1 MKKKLVVMCML
12 FITCVVTSCSGN
24 NNGKTEADNIQ
35 TQTFP
40 QQYRYSSEH
49 LRIDLQEITP
59 QEVSWKNGTAT
70 ECSLDYEKVGRVF
83 MPDDGSN
90 TLDAE
95 AQMIS
100 SNAVSDGVS
109 ESFFT
114 WGLDSCTY
122 TDLEYLELNAC
133 LKTDRFYSDYNLSEY
148 TDSKEFTFASEEAA
162 KQEIY
167 EIMDSCG
174 IDLKKD
180 FTCETYY
187 LDHEILQ
194 QQEEH
199 MDMDGNQQE
208 EEYKTDWSEENDT
221 YLFYFHHVY
230 SGLRDFQ
237 GNSFWQESAQD
248 LNAQITVMYNKKG
261 IIFCYIQNLYDY
273 TSMNESESLLNFD
286 AVMQSV
292 IEYFEGIVDGADREV
307 ISAELIVDHMKDGKT
322 LIPVWAFQINEKPL
336 NDSEYQYELRVN
348 AITGKIIVQ

>member
-199 MDMDGNQQE
+199 IDMDGNQQE

-248 LNAQITVMYNKKG
+248 LNAQIKIG
-261 IIFCYIQNLYDY
+261 RASC
-273 TSMNESESLLNFD
+273 
-286 AVMQSV
+286 
-292 IEYFEGIVDGADREV
+292 RE
-307 ISAELIVDHMKDGKT
+307 
-322 LIPVWAFQINEKPL
+322 
-336 NDSEYQYELRVN
+336 RVCLE
-348 AITGKIIVQ
+348 V

>member
-109 ESFFT
+109 DQ
-114 WGLDSCTY
+114 L
-122 TDLEYLELNAC
+122 
-133 LKTDRFYSDYNLSEY
+133 
-148 TDSKEFTFASEEAA
+148 
-162 KQEIY
+162 
-167 EIMDSCG
+167 
-174 IDLKKD
+174 
-180 FTCETYY
+180 
-187 LDHEILQ
+187 
-194 QQEEH
+194 
-199 MDMDGNQQE
+199 
-208 EEYKTDWSEENDT
+208 
-221 YLFYFHHVY
+221 
-230 SGLRDFQ
+230 
-237 GNSFWQESAQD
+237 
-248 LNAQITVMYNKKG
+248 
-261 IIFCYIQNLYDY
+261 
-273 TSMNESESLLNFD
+273 
-286 AVMQSV
+286 
-292 IEYFEGIVDGADREV
+292 
-307 ISAELIVDHMKDGKT
+307 
-322 LIPVWAFQINEKPL
+322 
-336 NDSEYQYELRVN
+336 
-348 AITGKIIVQ
+348 

>member
-1 MKKKLVVMCML
+1 MW
-12 FITCVVTSCSGN
+12 
-24 NNGKTEADNIQ
+24 
-35 TQTFP
+35 
-40 QQYRYSSEH
+40 H
-49 LRIDLQEITP
+49 
-59 QEVSWKNGTAT
+59 
-70 ECSLDYEKVGRVF
+70 
-83 MPDDGSN
+83 
-90 TLDAE
+90 
-95 AQMIS
+95 
-100 SNAVSDGVS
+100 
-109 ESFFT
+109 
-114 WGLDSCTY
+114 
-122 TDLEYLELNAC
+122 
-133 LKTDRFYSDYNLSEY
+133 RF
-148 TDSKEFTFASEEAA
+148 
-162 KQEIY
+162 
-167 EIMDSCG
+167 
-174 IDLKKD
+174 KKD

-199 MDMDGNQQE
+199 IDMDGNQQE

>member
-1 MKKKLVVMCML
+1 MMEVTGFMKKKLVVMCML

-199 MDMDGNQQE
+199 IDMDGNQQE
-208 EEYKTDWSEENDT
+208 EEYKTA
-221 YLFYFHHVY
+221 
-230 SGLRDFQ
+230 
-237 GNSFWQESAQD
+237 SATD
-248 LNAQITVMYNKKG
+248 KAITV
-261 IIFCYIQNLYDY
+261 
-273 TSMNESESLLNFD
+273 
-286 AVMQSV
+286 
-292 IEYFEGIVDGADREV
+292 
-307 ISAELIVDHMKDGKT
+307 SA
-322 LIPVWAFQINEKPL
+322 PL
-336 NDSEYQYELRVN
+336 
-348 AITGKIIVQ
+348 KIIIYLILPNWILTNGFRQLKPQAANSPYSQPRMKPASDCGKVT

>member
-1 MKKKLVVMCML
+1 MKKKLVVMCIL

-148 TDSKEFTFASEEAA
+148 TDSK
-162 KQEIY
+162 
-167 EIMDSCG
+167 
-174 IDLKKD
+174 
-180 FTCETYY
+180 
-187 LDHEILQ
+187 
-194 QQEEH
+194 
-199 MDMDGNQQE
+199 DM
-208 EEYKTDWSEENDT
+208 KSW
-221 YLFYFHHVY
+221 
-230 SGLRDFQ
+230 
-237 GNSFWQESAQD
+237 
-248 LNAQITVMYNKKG
+248 I
-261 IIFCYIQNLYDY
+261 
-273 TSMNESESLLNFD
+273 
-286 AVMQSV
+286 
-292 IEYFEGIVDGADREV
+292 
-307 ISAELIVDHMKDGKT
+307 
-322 LIPVWAFQINEKPL
+322 
-336 NDSEYQYELRVN
+336 RV
-348 AITGKIIVQ
+348 A